1 MDLVF
6 RSWAT
11 RNHRCAV
18 ILLGMVLALAACDSG
33 RNPTADA
40 PESTIGQ
47 GDTPVQ
53 VDTAAHVDTAIGT
66 ESAPQPKSL
75 SAIEAEV
82 PENPLKV
89 AYFGEIHVHTS
100 YSLDAYIAGTRL
112 TPDMAYRFAK
122 GETMTVNGVPHTI
135 GKPLDFAAVTDHAEY
150 MGEMYSTQVVGAK
163 GHDNPQLQEL
173 RSLAGLEQQ
182 EAWFLKYVVA
192 PARSGQGGHPS
203 FYAGE
208 ATARSAW
215 ELAIKAAA
223 ENYEPGVF
231 STLAGFEW
239 SAAPGGA
246 NMHRNIL
253 FRGLNVPELPF
264 SSIDSSDEEKLWDW
278 MEQQEI
284 AGRRLTAI
292 PHNSNASKGLMF
304 ESVDNSGNPIT
315 IAYAERRS
323 HFERLIEVMQVKGN
337 SEVHRSFW
345 PADEFADFENGD
357 SIQDY
362 SERTFQKQDFLRAAL
377 TLGLGYDLQLGQNP
391 YKLGFVGGSDSH
403 NGTPGDVLEGNYI
416 GSHGGADGTVERRRE
431 SDIAG
436 WIMGRDANPGSLTGV
451 WASKNT
457 RAEIWDALRARET
470 FATSGTR
477 ITPRFFGGVGLTA
490 QDPVAMVEQGYAEG
504 VPMGGELVALREAPT
519 FTVHALKDP
528 DGANLDRI
536 QLIKTWIDVASNPQE
551 KIIDVVWS
559 GEREADRTGKLPPLG
574 NTVNPGTAT
583 YTNTIGS
590 VELMGSWTDDDF
602 DPRLP
607 ALYYV
612 RVLEIPTPRW
622 TTYDAVRN
630 GLPLLE
636 GVPATIQER
645 AWTSP
650 IWYTP

>member
-1 MDLVF
+1 
-6 RSWAT
+6 
-11 RNHRCAV
+11 
-18 ILLGMVLALAACDSG
+18 MVLALAACDSG

-112 TPDMAYRFAK
+112 TPDMAYRFAR

-192 PARSGQGGHPS
+192 PARSGKGGHPS

-215 ELAIKAAA
+215 ELAVTAAA

-304 ESVDNSGNPIT
+304 ES
-315 IAYAERRS
+315 
-323 HFERLIEVMQVKGN
+323 
-337 SEVHRSFW
+337 
-345 PADEFADFENGD
+345 
-357 SIQDY
+357 
-362 SERTFQKQDFLRAAL
+362 
-377 TLGLGYDLQLGQNP
+377 
-391 YKLGFVGGSDSH
+391 GG
-403 NGTPGDVLEGNYI
+403 
-416 GSHGGADGTVERRRE
+416 
-431 SDIAG
+431 
-436 WIMGRDANPGSLTGV
+436 
-451 WASKNT
+451 
-457 RAEIWDALRARET
+457 
-470 FATSGTR
+470 
-477 ITPRFFGGVGLTA
+477 
-490 QDPVAMVEQGYAEG
+490 
-504 VPMGGELVALREAPT
+504 
-519 FTVHALKDP
+519 
-528 DGANLDRI
+528 
-536 QLIKTWIDVASNPQE
+536 
-551 KIIDVVWS
+551 
-559 GEREADRTGKLPPLG
+559 
-574 NTVNPGTAT
+574 
-583 YTNTIGS
+583 
-590 VELMGSWTDDDF
+590 
-602 DPRLP
+602 
-607 ALYYV
+607 
-612 RVLEIPTPRW
+612 
-622 TTYDAVRN
+622 
-630 GLPLLE
+630 
-636 GVPATIQER
+636 
-645 AWTSP
+645 
-650 IWYTP
+650 